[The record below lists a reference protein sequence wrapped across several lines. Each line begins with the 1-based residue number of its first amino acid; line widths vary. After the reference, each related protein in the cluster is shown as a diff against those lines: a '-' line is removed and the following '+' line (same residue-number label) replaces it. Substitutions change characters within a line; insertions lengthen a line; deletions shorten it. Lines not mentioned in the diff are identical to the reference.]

1 MKQVIAAT
9 TNAGKLREF
18 SRIFAPY
25 GIEVL
30 KQDQLLPDL
39 KVEETGTTFNENA
52 FIKAQAVYRLTGHA
66 CVADDSGLCVDALDG
81 APGVYSARYAGE
93 QTPYAEKIDILLKE
107 LKDVPED
114 ERGARFV
121 AHICYIDSNGQ
132 RHDFEETCEGMIG
145 YAPAGENG
153 FGYDPIFYVGEQSFA
168 QISDAQKDAI
178 SHRGKALQKLAAY
191 LEDKIKNEG

>member
-18 SRIFAPY
+18 SRIFAPH

-30 KQDQLLPDL
+30 GQDRLLPDL
-39 KVEETGTTFNENA
+39 KVEETGTTFKENA
-52 FIKAQAVYRLTGHA
+52 FLKAQAVYRLTGHA

-93 QTPYAEKIDILLKE
+93 QTPYAEKIGILLQE

-114 ERGARFV
+114 KRSARFV
-121 AHICYIDSNGQ
+121 AHICYVDGNGR

>member
-18 SRIFAPY
+18 SRIFAPH

-30 KQDQLLPDL
+30 GQDRLLPDL
-39 KVEETGTTFNENA
+39 KVEETGTTFKENA
-52 FIKAQAVYRLTGHA
+52 FLKAQAVYRLTGHA

-93 QTPYAEKIDILLKE
+93 QTPYAEKIGILLQE
-107 LKDVPED
+107 LKDVPKD
-114 ERGARFV
+114 KRSARFV
-121 AHICYIDSNGQ
+121 AHICYVDGNGR
-132 RHDFEETCEGMIG
+132 RHDFEESCEGMIG